1 MNVLLIGGSGSF
13 IDNIIIKLKKEGH
26 RISLLTGSRY
36 TGTSYQ
42 KVFEKYNFT
51 YDYTCMADIFD
62 SADPDLTIYLGA
74 FDTN

>member
-1 MNVLLIGGSGSF
+1 MNVLLIGGSGSL
-13 IDNIIIKLKKEGH
+13 IDSIIIKLKKEGH

-36 TGTSYQ
+36 TGTVYQ

-51 YDYTCMADIFD
+51 YDYTCMADIFE

-74 FDTN
+74 FDSN